1 MKIHIYKKE
10 EGRKFYIT
18 FNDVTSNGQ
27 GYGGSIS
34 LDIDDFKSLGEKINT
49 ELENLNKSSSSDES
63 SYKNISLKWTDI
75 WRAPFRYDHYGYI
88 WDSNNVMTFTIN
100 DLTEENDQWIQEFCD
115 NMVKALNDE
124 ECKQYPGLN
133 VKDGCDLY
141 KGEELIGFFGGWG
154 HLTGGLKMSSE
165 EAAAIQDEMIE
176 FVMSKMAR

>member
-1 MKIHIYKKE
+1 MKINIYKKE
-10 EGRKFYIT
+10 EGRRFYIT

-88 WDSNNVMTFTIN
+88 WDSNNVK
-100 DLTEENDQWIQEFCD
+100 L
-115 NMVKALNDE
+115 
-124 ECKQYPGLN
+124 
-133 VKDGCDLY
+133 
-141 KGEELIGFFGGWG
+141 KG
-154 HLTGGLKMSSE
+154 
-165 EAAAIQDEMIE
+165 
-176 FVMSKMAR
+176 